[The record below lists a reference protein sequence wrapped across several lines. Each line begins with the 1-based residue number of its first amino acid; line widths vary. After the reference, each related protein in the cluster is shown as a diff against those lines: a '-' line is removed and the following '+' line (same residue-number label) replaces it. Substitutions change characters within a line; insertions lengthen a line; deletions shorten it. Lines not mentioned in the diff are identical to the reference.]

1 MNLYQLNSEY
11 ERIMSDVMEY
21 AEENGGELSVE
32 LEHALEGVEIDLETK
47 IENTALMIKNL
58 VAEAEMVRAE
68 EKKLTERRKK
78 LENRSEAISSW
89 LSMNLRGKQFKT
101 GNVAITWR
109 KSESVEV
116 DILAEALPT
125 EFQVVK
131 TTVTADKVEL
141 KKALKNGV
149 VIDGVSIHE
158 KQNMQVR

>member
-58 VAEAEMVRAE
+58 DAEAEMVRAE

-131 TTVTADKVEL
+131 TTVTADKVGL
-141 KKALKNGV
+141 KKAIRGGL